1 MSYRFSTL
9 VMSSSVLAL
18 SLTATTAY
26 AQSEQNPEQPPQ
38 DEIVV
43 YGQALSQAR
52 AIEVK
57 RDSDTIVDAI
67 SQDDIGRLPD
77 LNTAQALVRIPG
89 VAVQNDQGEAR
100 FPILRG
106 LNATYNRTT
115 IDGSIVAS
123 PERGGLGRAVPLDLI
138 PASLVSRIEVRKSIT
153 PELDHNAI
161 GGTINLVTRSAF
173 DQNAPFFVGGV
184 YVGEYEQSGEG
195 GTLDEE
201 DKKQTWRANFATG
214 SQFGPEDQFGV
225 VFGVDYSFRN
235 FLIPQVEVD
244 DADYTEFDS
253 SGNNVGLGNGNGIVV
268 PTNTRQF
275 FYNNTRERIGLMGK
289 VEWQPNDD
297 ISGEIALSYN
307 EYNDNERRD
316 EQTYELG
323 TSGASSEPATIR
335 NQTTTSGVT
344 DEGYSFIG
352 IGRFV
357 LDREI
362 VSLRGKY
369 DWQIT
374 PDWKLDLRAVYS
386 TAELSNPEVT
396 EGFRTDTTFGA
407 RYDTST
413 VFNSIAPLDP
423 TVFFD
428 PANYVFQ
435 NRGTLDRFA
444 KDEIQEYAADLS
456 WDAPAFQNFTA
467 KIGGLYRTGEKEE
480 GFTFNRFVADSSFD
494 YDFSRVVDD
503 GLANVDYQGG
513 YRFPNRI
520 SISASDA
527 VFASEAFNQSANSE
541 NGSLANEDVAAGYVF
556 GQYKTGRWF
565 ISGGLRVENTSFD
578 GAPLNGETV
587 SGDYTDI
594 LPSMNLRYNLT
605 DDIVLRAAASR
616 TLGRPNLNL
625 LTQGININV
634 TENAISRSNPD
645 LQPRMSDNFDVSAEW
660 YIGDGILSAGLFYKD
675 IQNEIFT
682 QTTVGPVTVD
692 GVTYDAVTQ
701 AENAQ
706 TANIKGFEAQYQ
718 QTFSRLPAPFDKLGM
733 SANVTILDT
742 EYVVPL
748 SNGGTRTTGF
758 FQQPDEAYN
767 LTAFYA
773 DENFELRASYNYTD
787 SFIDTISADNPNL
800 DEYWEAREQVDLQGR
815 FNMTKNFTLVGEVR
829 NLTDTG
835 RREVTG
841 PDAQFLQED
850 AVFGRIFWLGVAA
863 NF

>member
-1 MSYRFSTL
+1 MSFRFAPLVLST
-9 VMSSSVLAL
+9 SIFAL
-18 SLTATTAY
+18 SLTAQSAF
-26 AQSEQNPEQPPQ
+26 AQSTSNSDTETE

-52 AIEVK
+52 AIQVK
-57 RDSDTIVDAI
+57 RNSDTIVDAV

-77 LNTAQALVRIPG
+77 LNTAQALVRVPG

-138 PASLVSRIEVRKSIT
+138 PASLVSRIEVRKSIS

-173 DQNAPFFVGGV
+173 DQAEPFFVGGA
-184 YVGEYEQSGEG
+184 YIGEYEQSGEG

-214 SQFGPEDQFGV
+214 TQFGSQDQFGI

-235 FLIPQVEVD
+235 FFIPQIEVD
-244 DADYTEFDS
+244 DADYTEFDAA
-253 SGNNVGLGNGNGIVV
+253 GNNVGLGNGNGIVV

-275 FYNNTRERIGLMGK
+275 FYNNTRERIGLLAK
-289 VEWQPNDD
+289 AEWQPNDD

-307 EYNDNERRD
+307 EYNDDERRD
-316 EQTYELG
+316 EQRYELG
-323 TSGASSEPATIR
+323 TGSGSNQPATIR
-335 NQTTTSGVT
+335 NQTATSGVT
-344 DEGYSFIG
+344 DTGFNIIG
-352 IGRFV
+352 IGRFT

-362 VSLRGKY
+362 VSLRGNL
-369 DWQIT
+369 DWQVS
-374 PDWKLDLRAVYS
+374 PDWSLDLRAVYS

-396 EGFRTDTTFGA
+396 ESFQSDTSLGA

-413 VFNSIAPLDP
+413 IFNIIDPLDP
-423 TVFFD
+423 VTFFN
-428 PANYVFQ
+428 PATYDFQ

-444 KDEIQEYAADLS
+444 KDDIQEYAADLS
-456 WDAPAFQNFTA
+456 WDAPAFENFTA
-467 KIGGLYRTGEKEE
+467 KLGGLYRTGEKDE

-494 YDFSRVVDD
+494 YDLSRVVDN

-520 SISASDA
+520 SISASDS
-527 VFASEAFNQSANSE
+527 VFASEAFTQSANVVR
-541 NGSLANEDVAAGYVF
+541 GSVASEDVTAAYLS
-556 GQYKTGRWF
+556 GQYKTDRWLL
-565 ISGGLRVENTSFD
+565 SGGVRVENTSFD

-587 SGDYTDI
+587 SGDYTDV
-594 LPSMNLRYNLT
+594 LPSVNLRYNLT

-625 LTQGININV
+625 LMQGININV
-634 TENAISRSNPD
+634 TENTISRSNPD
-645 LQPRMSDNFDVSAEW
+645 LQPRMSDNFDLSAEW
-660 YIGDGILSAGLFYKD
+660 YIGDGILSAGVFYKD

-682 QTTVGPVTVD
+682 QTTVGPITVD

-701 AENAQ
+701 PENAQ
-706 TANIKGFEAQYQ
+706 NANIKGFEAQYQ
-718 QTFSRLPAPFDKLGM
+718 QTFSRLPSPFDRLGV
-733 SANVTILDT
+733 SANVTLLDT

-787 SFIDTISADNPNL
+787 SFIDTISANDPNQ

-815 FNMTKNFTLVGEVR
+815 FNMTENFTLVGEVR

-841 PDAQFLQED
+841 PGAQFLQED
-850 AVFGRIFWLGVAA
+850 ALFGRIFWLGVAA